1 MAHFHPVPRWELH
14 GDFLQKVVE
23 MLFKKVVFATNQDKV
38 VLWEHPE
45 KLEELFDFSLGQTGA
60 SHEKLL
66 ILMKNTIKFSVK
78 TGHPYFLNQ
87 LFSG

>member
-1 MAHFHPVPRWELH
+1 MEDFHPIPQWEKH
-14 GDFLQKVVE
+14 GEFLTKVIE
-23 MLFKKVVFATNQDKV
+23 ILFKNVVFATNQDKV

-45 KLEELFDFSLGQTGA
+45 KLCQLFDFSVGQTGITQD
-60 SHEKLL
+60 KLL
-66 ILMKNTIKFSVK
+66 TLLKNTIKFSVK